1 MRLNGFK
8 RPASTGR
15 TTGFTLAEVVVA
27 LSIAGLS
34 FAVVISGYVTSAD
47 QAEWSG
53 YSLAAQSL
61 ALQASEQARAARWD
75 PMTWPPIDDLP
86 VTNYSQ
92 VDRLDVTAA
101 GAPIYATNYVSV
113 STVSVNPYI
122 RQLRADC
129 VWLLASRGPKNRGP
143 FTNTAVA
150 FRTVDQ

>member
-1 MRLNGFK
+1 MILKGFK
-8 RPASTGR
+8 KPSPIGFRA
-15 TTGFTLAEVVVA
+15 GFTLAEVVVA

-34 FAVVISGYVTSAD
+34 FAVVISGYLSSAD

-61 ALQASEQARAARWD
+61 ALQAAEQARAARWD
-75 PMTWPPIDDLP
+75 PMTWPAIDDLGG
-86 VTNYSQ
+86 TNYTQ

-101 GAPIYATNYVSV
+101 GIPIYATNYISITNV
-113 STVSVNPYI
+113 STAPYI

-129 VWLLASRGPKNRGP
+129 VWFIASRGPRTRGP
-143 FTNTAVA
+143 FTNTAVT